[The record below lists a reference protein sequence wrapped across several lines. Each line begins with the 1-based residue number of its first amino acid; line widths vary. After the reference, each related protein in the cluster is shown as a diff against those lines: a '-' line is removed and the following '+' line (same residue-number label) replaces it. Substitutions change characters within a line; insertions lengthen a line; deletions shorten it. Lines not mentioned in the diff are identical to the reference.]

1 MRVFMFKALALTFIA
16 ATADAIALE
25 SKTIEASPSTSSKWT
40 MSEVDRYH
48 PGEFTTAA
56 PNSFAAIHADE
67 WYGKSGDSKDQK
79 QNDLKASPKEDPKKN
94 GPKKDDK
101 NDKNKNNNKN
111 KNGKKNGKKVDKK
124 ANGAKINMG
133 PESNHKNKA
142 PPAKELNNKNKPQVK
157 LTGQA
162 METKYFNEIETTV
175 RKNKDMVFMYVQSGC
190 HFCDAAKDLLKRQS
204 IPFKAVDL
212 NDRADAKDFMEALK
226 KKAKRDTVP
235 LVYVN

>member
-1 MRVFMFKALALTFIA
+1 MFKALALTFIA

-48 PGEFTTAA
+48 PGAFTTAV

-79 QNDLKASPKEDPKKN
+79 KDDLKAPPKEDSKKN
-94 GPKKDDK
+94 GTKKDDK
-101 NDKNKNNNKN
+101 NDKSKDNKN
-111 KNGKKNGKKVDKK
+111 KNGKKSNGKK
-124 ANGAKINMG
+124 IEMG